1 MEKLINWQEFE
12 HLDAAA
18 QQAALAA
25 IAEMVVKETAVCQ
38 HTIDMLSYHNQL
50 EALIQLLQP
59 AYAKVSTDKSASE
72 WQQQTITAQLM
83 DALIFQFLESNPTTS
98 AIAPP
103 ELVATLQALVPLE
116 AEELNRYLAFLSGY
130 TQYKWELAHLAEH
143 PPQNMAAL
151 MLEFLAFAH
160 EEAGVAYGRSNL
172 LRQLLPTYFVERR
185 TGQLNPRQDI
195 GDLMRQGRPVARPT
209 PNPHP
214 LAPDSDTLA
223 RFMAKLLNYDPIRPY
238 LAAALFTLMPTWLR
252 FLQTRTLLSPDEAN
266 AALADLATLRDDLL
280 AFFANFAGDGELATA
295 VANWADKQTPS
306 NA

>member
-38 HTIDMLSYHNQL
+38 HTIDMLSYHNQPD
-50 EALIQLLQP
+50 ALIQLLQT

-83 DALIFQFLESNPTTS
+83 DALIFQFLESDPANS
-98 AIAPP
+98 AAAPP
-103 ELVATLQALVPLE
+103 ELVAALQALVPLE
-116 AEELNRYLAFLSGY
+116 TEELNRYLAFLSGY

-143 PPQNMAAL
+143 APQNMAAL

-160 EEAGVAYGRSNL
+160 KEAGVAYGRSNL
-172 LRQLLPTYFVERR
+172 VRQLLPTYFVERR

-195 GDLMRQGRPVARPT
+195 GDLMRQGRPIARPK

-223 RFMAKLLNYDPIRPY
+223 RFLAKLLNYDPIRPY
-238 LAAALFTLMPTWLR
+238 PAAALFTLMPTWLR
-252 FLQTRTLLSPDEAN
+252 FLQARSLLKPDEAN
-266 AALADLATLRDDLL
+266 ATLADLASLKDDLL
-280 AFFANFAGDGELATA
+280 TFFANFAGDEGLATA
-295 VANWADKQTPS
+295 VAHWSDAQRPS
-306 NA
+306 NT